1 MVTHALCRGC
11 RLIWMWTNS
20 MKLNSVIKAHQRRL
34 TISWRCKDTD
44 TRTLHTSQHSRD
56 SSEIFSPSLQSKK
69 LAQSKLK
76 ILSQVSHINSTC
88 PLMCYK
94 QMESHQMSVSKVRLL
109 SGLEVRPSLVMGKRR
124 TQLQMRR
131 FKIWWT
137 SLTMM
142 TRKLIAYLA

>member
-1 MVTHALCRGC
+1 MVTHALWRGC
-11 RLIWMWTNS
+11 RLIWTCPNS
-20 MKLNSVIKAHQRRL
+20 MKQSSAIKAHQRRL
-34 TISWRCKDTD
+34 IISWRCKDTD
-44 TRTLHTSQHSRD
+44 TSPLHTSPRSRD

-69 LAQSKLK
+69 LAKSKLK

-88 PLMCYK
+88 PLMCFK
-94 QMESHQMSVSKVRLL
+94 QMELHQMSVSKVRLL

-124 TQLQMRR
+124 TQQQMRR

-142 TRKLIAYLA
+142 TRKLIASLA